1 MNALNH
7 KALENGHSSCQ
18 YDDHAIQSLI
28 ETNQSVSKDI
38 NILVSKIDTIIEHN
52 RTFFR
57 YMLIVICIIALGD
70 KSIDLAERFWGHKKV
85 EVIEK

>member
-7 KALENGHSSCQ
+7 KALENGSAGCQ

-28 ETNQSVSKDI
+28 QTNQSVSEDI
-38 NILVSKIDTIIEHN
+38 NVLVSKIDTIIEHN

-70 KSIDLAERFWGHKKV
+70 KSIDLAERFWGHKKAEIV
-85 EVIEK
+85 DK